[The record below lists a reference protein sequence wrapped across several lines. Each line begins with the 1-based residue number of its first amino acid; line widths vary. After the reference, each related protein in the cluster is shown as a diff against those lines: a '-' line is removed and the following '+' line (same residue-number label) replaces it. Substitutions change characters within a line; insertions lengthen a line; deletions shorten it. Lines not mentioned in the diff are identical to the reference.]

1 MGAAILA
8 LGHPAQLHSVR
19 LPRLRLRSD
28 PLVRRTL
35 ASEVLRVKRAKGSP
49 DGRADSYDA
58 FFYVWPKERNPQITS
73 DKQLRA
79 PHRRWASWMLRAI
92 VLHFLGGRGCIVHH
106 AMSAARR
113 VTVLIH
119 LSLKTPTFV
128 RLDVNFLSWPWRRED
143 RVFTDTRIHRASD
156 CPHH

>member
-19 LPRLRLRSD
+19 LPRLHLRTDS
-28 PLVRRTL
+28 LVSRIL
-35 ASEVLRVKRAKGSP
+35 AGEVLNIKRAKGSP
-49 DGRADSYDA
+49 HGRADSYVA

-92 VLHFLGGRGCIVHH
+92 VLHFLGGRCCIVHH

-119 LSLKTPTFV
+119 LPLQNACV
-128 RLDVNFLSWPWRRED
+128 RDTGCEFLIVALVSRGSG
-143 RVFTDTRIHRASD
+143 FH
-156 CPHH
+156 